1 MQRLARAFR
10 RFKAG
15 FRDLGRFPLALSL
28 VLVVLGTARADRV
41 TFRVAAPA
49 DTPEKAPLFLA
60 GNLPQLGN
68 WNAAGVQLNRQDD
81 GKWSATLDL
90 PAGAEIEF
98 KITRGNWETVEKG
111 ADGQEIDNRKH
122 TVNGDATIDVVV
134 ARFAAGA
141 PALPKDLSTRSG
153 DLRVHEKFPSK
164 ALGNERRLWVWLPA
178 GYEQNAET
186 RYPVLYLQDGQNLF
200 DNATS
205 FAGEWRADETAGRLL
220 ADGKIRPVILVG
232 IDNAGVERLNEYG
245 PTKDATINAGGKAA
259 DYARFVLEEVKP
271 FIDRTYRTA
280 PEREQ
285 TGLGGSSMGGLVSL
299 FIVREHNDTFG
310 LVAALS
316 PTLGWDDA
324 NLLKSFAGGDAWIK
338 RTRIWADVGDAE
350 GDDMERVRAVS
361 NLNLL
366 SAMLKQSGRAEGRD
380 YVARVVEG
388 AGHNESAWAAR
399 FEDVLRFLYPP
410 EAKPSAPKPERR
422 R

>member
-1 MQRLARAFR
+1 MHGLARAFR
-10 RFKAG
+10 RFDVG
-15 FRDLGRFPLALSL
+15 FPDRGSLARALLL
-28 VLVVLGTARADRV
+28 VLLMFGTSRADRV

-60 GNLPQLGN
+60 GNLPELGN
-68 WNAAGVQLNRQDD
+68 WSAAGVQLNRQPD
-81 GKWSATLDL
+81 GKWSATIDL
-90 PAGAEIEF
+90 PAGASIEF

-111 ADGQEIDNRKH
+111 PDGQEIGNRTH

-134 ARFAAGA
+134 ARFAAGI
-141 PALPKDLSTRSG
+141 PALPKDLSTRTG
-153 DLRVHEKFPSK
+153 DLRVHDKFRSK
-164 ALGNERRLWVWLPA
+164 VLGNARRIWVWLPES
-178 GYEQNAET
+178 YENDAQE

-220 ADGKIRPVILVG
+220 ADGKIRPLILVG
-232 IDNAGVERLNEYG
+232 IDHAGAERLNEYG
-245 PTKDATINAGGKAA
+245 PTRDATVNAGGKAA

-271 FIDRTYRTA
+271 FIDMTYRTL
-280 PEREQ
+280 PGREH
-285 TGLGGSSMGGLVSL
+285 TGIGGSSMGGLVSL
-299 FIVREHNDTFG
+299 FIAREHNDTFG

-316 PTLGWDDA
+316 PTLGWDNA
-324 NLLKSFAGGDAWIK
+324 NLLKSFAGTDAWIK
-338 RTRIWADVGDAE
+338 RTRIWSDVGDAE
-350 GDDMERVRAVS
+350 GDDMDRVRAVS

-366 SAMLKQSGRAEGRD
+366 SAILKQSGRAEGRD

-410 EAKPSAPKPERR
+410 ETKPAAPKPERR